1 MDKLLYV
8 ILGGAIG
15 SGFRYGVSVWM
26 QSFSI
31 SFPFAILTV
40 NVTGSFFIG
49 LCGAITEI
57 FHVPLYVK
65 LFLFTGIFGGF
76 TTFSTYTLDTLLIIK
91 AGDYKMAL
99 INILANN
106 ILGIIAVF
114 CGFFI
119 GKYGINLIKA

>member
-49 LCGAITEI
+49 P
-57 FHVPLYVK
+57 V
-65 LFLFTGIFGGF
+65 
-76 TTFSTYTLDTLLIIK
+76 SYTHLTLPT
-91 AGDYKMAL
+91 
-99 INILANN
+99 
-106 ILGIIAVF
+106 IA
-114 CGFFI
+114 
-119 GKYGINLIKA
+119 